1 MTTVSQNILAPLL
14 EDWRQLLTQWSRS
27 GALGRAARDALRLE
41 EEPERLREL
50 LASWSA
56 GDFGDLPP
64 IKLLPAGAM
73 PGAAGAYAISTG
85 TIYLNADWLPTA
97 SPQQA
102 LAVLTEELGHHLDAA
117 LNRQDTPGD
126 EGELFAAL
134 LLGAGQIPAQERLA
148 LRAEDV
154 GGRVWVAG
162 QQVSVEQAATVVSSS
177 IAVSRPGATNHEVR
191 NRGAFAALKTDGS
204 VVTWGNNEYG
214 GDSSAVAV
222 SLRSGVRQIFSSE
235 YAFAALKADG
245 SVITWGAPN
254 RGGNS
259 NSVAARL
266 RSGVR
271 QIFSTY
277 NSFAAIKDDGS
288 VVTWGSSYSGGY
300 SSYVAPKLSSG
311 VHQIFSTYFAFAA
324 LKDDGSVVTWG
335 SLEDGDSSAVAASL
349 RSGVR

>member
-1 MTTVSQNILAPLL
+1 MSRNILAALL

-27 GALGRAARDALRLE
+27 GALRQAARDALELE
-41 EEPERLREL
+41 QEPERLREL
-50 LASWSA
+50 VASWTT

-85 TIYLNADWLPTA
+85 TIYLNAVWLQSA
-97 SPQQA
+97 SPLQA
-102 LAVLTEELGHHLDAA
+102 LAVLTEELGHHLDAV

-126 EGELFAAL
+126 EGELFAVL

-148 LRAEDV
+148 LRAEDD

-191 NRGAFAALKTDGS
+191 NRGAFAALKTNGS
-204 VVTWGNNEYG
+204 VITWGYNEFG

-222 SLRSGVRQIFSSE
+222 SLLSGVRQIFSSN

-254 RGGNS
+254 LGGNS
-259 NSVAARL
+259 NPVAKKL

-271 QIFSTY
+271 QIFANASA
-277 NSFAAIKDDGS
+277 FAALKNDGS
-288 VVTWGSSYSGGY
+288 VVTWGSSDSG
-300 SSYVAPKLSSG
+300 
-311 VHQIFSTYFAFAA
+311 
-324 LKDDGSVVTWG
+324 
-335 SLEDGDSSAVAASL
+335 GDSSAVATKL
-349 RSGVR
+349 RSGVKQIVSVQGSGRLIANFGPAEPLTAA